1 MENYISFAKKK
12 KFIGAQPVTLTR
24 NSFIKTDYFLTEK
37 LDGKR
42 HLIFISEK
50 DTFIITSKLE
60 FSMMKLTNKTLFYKG
75 TILDCEMYNKKF
87 YVFDILYYKGRDVRN
102 EKFRERI
109 NMYNDVIK
117 NINSK
122 KLLAKPQIFIPS
134 EKTCE
139 KITSYVDK
147 IKHRFKEGDLDG
159 IILTPD
165 DIYYSKILKY
175 KPFDL
180 LSIDF
185 KIRKDNGNFLLLL
198 QNDKLFKP
206 RDARYK
212 DVGVVKVSK
221 EIYDTYQD
229 NSVVE
234 FIFKNNKFSP
244 IRARPDKIM
253 SNALFVILDNFKLMT
268 SNTDLKKIIC

>member
-1 MENYISFAKKK
+1 METYVSFVKKK
-12 KFIGAQPVTLTR
+12 KFVGAQPVTLTR
-24 NSFIKTDYFLTEK
+24 DSFVKKDYFLTEK

-60 FSMMKLTNKTLFYKG
+60 FSPLKLTKKTFLYKG

-87 YVFDILYYKGRDVRN
+87 YVFDILHYKEKDVRN
-102 EKFRERI
+102 EKFKERI
-109 NMYNDVIK
+109 KMYNDVVK
-117 NINSK
+117 NINST
-122 KLLAKPQIFIPS
+122 KLVAKSQIFIPS

-139 KITSYVDK
+139 KTTSYVDK

-159 IILTPD
+159 IILTPN

-185 KIRKDNGNFLLLL
+185 KIKKDNGNFLLLL
-198 QNDKLFKP
+198 QNNKLFKP
-206 RDARYK
+206 RGTRYK
-212 DVGVVKVSK
+212 DVGVVKVNK

-234 FIFKNNKFSP
+234 FIFKNNKFFP

-253 SNALFVILDNFKLMT
+253 SNALFVVLDNFKLMT
-268 SNTDLKKIIC
+268 SNTELRNIVC